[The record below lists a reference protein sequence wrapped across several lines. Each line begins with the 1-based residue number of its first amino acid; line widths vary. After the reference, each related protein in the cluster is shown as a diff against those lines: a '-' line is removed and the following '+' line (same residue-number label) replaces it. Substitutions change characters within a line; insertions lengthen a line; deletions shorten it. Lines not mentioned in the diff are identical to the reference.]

1 MNTDQHTVRVDLI
14 NNTIVVDGVQEAVS
28 AARVDTYR
36 AEHQAMLTGNSE
48 GLCTLEDA
56 METLVTIEAAE
67 RAAAS
72 HVWITR

>member
-1 MNTDQHTVRVDLI
+1 
-14 NNTIVVDGVQEAVS
+14 
-28 AARVDTYR
+28 
-36 AEHQAMLTGNSE
+36 MLTGNAE

-72 HVWITR
+72 HAWVAQ